1 MMTKRKSLMILFALI
16 SAFVLSITAYA
27 AADIINGDFESGID
41 SWEVIAYEN
50 KGYSVDSSV
59 DSSKGNVAHI
69 VSENDNDVRLVQDI
83 EVEGNTSYRITCYV
97 KTNSVEGGAGANIG
111 IYGVSISSEA
121 VLGDSDWQLVELVG
135 KTVDNQ
141 NSIRLSIGIGSH
153 NALSKGEAWFDD
165 VRIEEVEDAAILF
178 GKQTEAKS
186 DAITSNDAAPTSF
199 PSQQILTGSAIAFIL
214 TVLIWLWHSTEA
226 KKPFKKNE
234 KNGWLWIALILAAAF
249 IVRILLSLEFYGH
262 KTDINCFIY
271 WGKRV
276 VANGPAHFY
285 DQWCDYPPGYMLVLG
300 AMSILDSIVG
310 GGSADMTAIIIKLPC
325 IIADLL
331 MAYLVYRYAKRTMR
345 RSAALALMAL
355 VAFTPVMAFV
365 SSAWGQI
372 DQALSLALVIPILLL
387 YSRRPVLAGLVYGIG
402 IIMKPQALMCGPLFA
417 VAYLMYIINGS
428 PYMNAKLKQGTARL
442 FGFKTDSIALR
453 LTETVLAVISAFAV
467 IILVSVPF
475 TGNQSTFWLVEKY
488 YGTATSYE
496 YATVNAYNFW
506 ALIGANWK
514 KVDVPFLGL
523 TYGKWGTI
531 GMVVS
536 ILSSLILY
544 VYAVK
549 KHKMC
554 KGALPLSMAFMLAG
568 IFTFGHYMHERYIFP
583 ALPLLMFAYIFYNDR
598 RILCTYIAYSATM
611 LVNCIA
617 AFYYSKLFEY
627 GLYWDT
633 NIIFWCS
640 VANMVIFVF
649 FTYLVI
655 DLCVRNKPL
664 KGYNG

>member
-1 MMTKRKSLMILFALI
+1 MILFALI

-234 KNGWLWIALILAAAF
+234 KNGWLWIAL
-249 IVRILLSLEFYGH
+249 
-262 KTDINCFIY
+262 
-271 WGKRV
+271 
-276 VANGPAHFY
+276 
-285 DQWCDYPPGYMLVLG
+285 
-300 AMSILDSIVG
+300 
-310 GGSADMTAIIIKLPC
+310 
-325 IIADLL
+325 
-331 MAYLVYRYAKRTMR
+331 
-345 RSAALALMAL
+345 
-355 VAFTPVMAFV
+355 
-365 SSAWGQI
+365 
-372 DQALSLALVIPILLL
+372 
-387 YSRRPVLAGLVYGIG
+387 
-402 IIMKPQALMCGPLFA
+402 
-417 VAYLMYIINGS
+417 
-428 PYMNAKLKQGTARL
+428 
-442 FGFKTDSIALR
+442 
-453 LTETVLAVISAFAV
+453 
-467 IILVSVPF
+467 
-475 TGNQSTFWLVEKY
+475 
-488 YGTATSYE
+488 
-496 YATVNAYNFW
+496 
-506 ALIGANWK
+506 
-514 KVDVPFLGL
+514 
-523 TYGKWGTI
+523 
-531 GMVVS
+531 
-536 ILSSLILY
+536 
-544 VYAVK
+544 
-549 KHKMC
+549 
-554 KGALPLSMAFMLAG
+554 
-568 IFTFGHYMHERYIFP
+568 
-583 ALPLLMFAYIFYNDR
+583 
-598 RILCTYIAYSATM
+598 
-611 LVNCIA
+611 
-617 AFYYSKLFEY
+617 
-627 GLYWDT
+627 
-633 NIIFWCS
+633 
-640 VANMVIFVF
+640 
-649 FTYLVI
+649 
-655 DLCVRNKPL
+655 
-664 KGYNG
+664 